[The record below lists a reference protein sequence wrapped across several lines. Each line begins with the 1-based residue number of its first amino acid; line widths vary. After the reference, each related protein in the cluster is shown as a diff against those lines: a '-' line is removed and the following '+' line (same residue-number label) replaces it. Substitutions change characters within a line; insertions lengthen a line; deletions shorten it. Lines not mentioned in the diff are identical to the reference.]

1 MGVGKL
7 QEIIKRHKKSRFNV
21 NLDDYL
27 KTTQLFHNIEANN
40 KKWTILELMMRVN
53 LYFWMDKN
61 INNQAFS

>member
-1 MGVGKL
+1 MGRETMGVGKL

-40 KKWTILELMMRVN
+40 KK
-53 LYFWMDKN
+53 
-61 INNQAFS
+61 